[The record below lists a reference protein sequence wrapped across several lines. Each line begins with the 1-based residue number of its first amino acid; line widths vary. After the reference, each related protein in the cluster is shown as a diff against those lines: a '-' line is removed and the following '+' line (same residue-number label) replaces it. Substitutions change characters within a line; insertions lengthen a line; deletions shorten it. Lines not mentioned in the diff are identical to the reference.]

1 MSTHVDALSALIDD
15 LFELSRL
22 EAGEIAWSLEQVRL
36 DELVGETVDAMRV
49 QAEARHV
56 QVRPSCRPACARP
69 APTRRSSSACC
80 ST

>member
-1 MSTHVDALSALIDD
+1 MSTHLNAMSALIDD

-22 EAGEIAWSLEQVRL
+22 EAGDIAWSLEQVRL

-49 QAEARHV
+49 QADARHV
-56 QVRPSCRPACARP
+56 EVRAELPPGCGRRAA
-69 APTRRSSSACC
+69 TRRSSSACS